1 MSEDVIFTGEA
12 YRERLALQDICP
24 IRDVLDRIG
33 DKWSSLLIFILSE
46 RSHRFGE
53 LRRAIPDISQ
63 RMLTQTLRELQE
75 DGLISRTVHP
85 TTPPSTE
92 YALTD
97 LGRSLVVPLTGLLR
111 WAESRHEEI
120 KRAREHYAA
129 ATAA

>member
-1 MSEDVIFTGEA
+1 MSEDLVFTAKA
-12 YRERLALQDICP
+12 YREQQALPGICP

-33 DKWSSLLIFILSE
+33 DKWSTLLIFTLSE

-111 WAESRHEEI
+111 WAEDRHAAI
-120 KRAREHYAA
+120 KQARANYAA
-129 ATAA
+129 AAE